1 MKRYNKFYLVV
12 CLCSLTLGGCTAGQ
26 SVRIGAQPD
35 DYRTNYPINVA
46 KKDTFFSI
54 PVAPVGKR
62 LTNVQSDQIDN
73 AIRTY
78 DENGSGPIVI
88 RTPKNV
94 SRSKEVERQV
104 RLIVAAF
111 KAKRYYVLTGTPHND
126 TIGGSTIRIEFK
138 VLKAETKPCGR
149 WPDDILNDQS
159 NRHYANFGCSVQAN
173 LAAQIAA
180 PRDLMTPR
188 QQTSID
194 AERRANVID
203 DYRSAQPN
211 RTSEINY

>member
-1 MKRYNKFYLVV
+1 MKRYNKFYLAV
-12 CLCSLTLGGCTAGQ
+12 CLCSLTLGGCAAGQ

-35 DYRTNYPINVA
+35 DYRRNYPINVA
-46 KKDTFFSI
+46 KTDTFFSI
-54 PVAPVGKR
+54 PVALVGKR
-62 LTNVQSDQIDN
+62 LTSVQSEQIDI

-78 DENGSGPIVI
+78 DENGSGPIVV
-88 RTPKNV
+88 RTPQNL

-111 KAKRYYVLTGTPHND
+111 KAKRYYVLTGTPHSD
-126 TIGGSTIRIEFK
+126 TTGGSTIRIEFK
-138 VLKAETKPCGR
+138 VLKAETKTCGR

-159 NRHYANFGCSVQAN
+159 NRHYANFGCSVRGN
-173 LAAQIAA
+173 LAAQIAD